1 MYAPYF
7 VHLND
12 ILEVWKFVNYISPTL
27 PNMRVDDY
35 QLTQSIQELQR
46 EVNELKRAVTSEGNT
61 YSPKN

>member
-1 MYAPYF
+1 M
-7 VHLND
+7 ND

-35 QLTQSIQELQR
+35 QLSQSIQELQR
-46 EVNELKRAVTSEGNT
+46 EVNELRRVVTSEGNT